1 MKICCSELFKIAQSG
16 HTAQTIFSLLLL
28 LVYSVSLSDTHTFSL
43 SNILSLALVKCVR
56 HFLLSFTL
64 LFNTK
69 LACFDCNTF
78 YLSLF
83 SHVYT
88 QVGRPVSINAN
99 VFLTTFTKTLTRY
112 ACMTNNIYT
121 FTYALAMQVYECMPS
136 QQCSYT
142 KECMPS
148 QQCSYTNECMPSQQ
162 CSYTKECMPSQQ
174 RR

>member
-28 LVYSVSLSDTHTFSL
+28 CLSLGYTHILSFKYSLSCSCKVCPAFPSFS
-43 SNILSLALVKCVR
+43 
-56 HFLLSFTL
+56 L